1 MLLMSVFLTSKI
13 LKEFYFDQIKTDLK
27 TRAFLIEEQVN
38 KRLSPANAKYLNNLC
53 KSLDKKTSM
62 RVTIILPSGKVIA
75 DSEENPSM
83 MDNHKDRPEIIKAL
97 SGQTGDSVRYSH
109 TLRKNMMYVA
119 IPVKE
124 NQKITGFLRVALPLL
139 FIDKVLKVIYLKI
152 LAEGLI
158 AAFIAVFISFFIA
171 GRISKPLEDLG
182 LGAMQFAK
190 GDLKYRLSI
199 PKTKEIGELALAMNE
214 MANQLDSK
222 ITLIT
227 QQSNELEVILASLE
241 EGVIAIDI
249 NEKIIKLNQAAAKLI
264 GGNLSD
270 IQNHKIQEV
279 IRNSDLNEFIAK
291 SLSTKYHVQE
301 EIIFYTQD
309 KECIIQA
316 YSTALQ
322 NTEGSNIGALIV
334 LNDITKLKKL
344 ENIRRDF
351 IANVSH
357 ELRTP
362 ITSIKGYTETLI
374 DGALDNR
381 EKAEQFINTILNQ
394 ANRLNSIIEDL
405 LSLSRLE
412 QESKESELVTEES
425 KIIDIIKSA
434 IQLCS
439 IKAES
444 AKVETEF
451 SCLEDIKMSVNSS
464 LIEQVIVNLVDNAI
478 KYSPEGNK
486 VLIEALSKNNELI
499 IKVTDNGCGIPK
511 EHLPRI
517 FERFYRV
524 DKARSRKLGGTG
536 LGLAIVKHICQ
547 AHGGYA
553 KVDSTLGVG
562 STFSIHL
569 PLIP

>member
-1 MLLMSVFLTSKI
+1 
-13 LKEFYFDQIKTDLK
+13 
-27 TRAFLIEEQVN
+27 
-38 KRLSPANAKYLNNLC
+38 
-53 KSLDKKTSM
+53 
-62 RVTIILPSGKVIA
+62 
-75 DSEENPSM
+75 
-83 MDNHKDRPEIIKAL
+83 
-97 SGQTGDSVRYSH
+97 
-109 TLRKNMMYVA
+109 MYVA

-124 NQKITGFLRVALPLL
+124 DQKLTGFIRVSLPLL
-139 FIDKVLKVIYLKI
+139 FIDKVLKAIYLK
-152 LAEGLI
+152 LMAEGLI
-158 AAFIAVFISFFIA
+158 AAIIAVFISFFIA

-182 LGAMQFAK
+182 TGAKQFAK

-214 MANQLDSK
+214 MAAQLDSK

-227 QQSNELEVILASLE
+227 QQSNELEVILSSLE

-249 NEKIIKLNQAAAKLI
+249 NERIIKLNQAAAKLI
-264 GGNLSD
+264 GVNSAD
-270 IQNHKIQEV
+270 VQNQKIQEV
-279 IRNSDLNEFIAK
+279 IRNSDLHKFIAK
-291 SLSTKYHVQE
+291 ALSTKYHVQE
-301 EIIFYTQD
+301 EIIFYNYG
-309 KECIIQA
+309 KESIIQV

-322 NTEGSNIGALIV
+322 NTEGENIGALIV

-344 ENIRRDF
+344 ENVRRDF

-362 ITSIKGYTETLI
+362 ITSIKGYAETLI
-374 DGALDNR
+374 DGALDDR
-381 EKAEQFINTILNQ
+381 EKSEKFINIVLNQ

-405 LSLSRLE
+405 LSLSKLDR
-412 QESKESELVTEES
+412 ESDESELVTEEC

-439 IKAES
+439 LKAES
-444 AKVETEF
+444 GNVETEV
-451 SCLEDIKMSVNSS
+451 SCSEDLKMQVNPS
-464 LIEQVIVNLVDNAI
+464 LIEQVIVNLLDNAV
-478 KYSPEGNK
+478 KYTPEGGK
-486 VLIEALSKNNELI
+486 VLIEALSKNNEVI
-499 IKVTDNGCGIPK
+499 IKVIDHGCGIPK

-553 KVDSTLGVG
+553 KVESTIGTG

-569 PLIP
+569 PFTP